1 AKRTAHAHGTYRR
14 VEHAH
19 IPATTIP
26 YDTKGLRF
34 TLESHTESISINT
47 KLIGKFNIYN
57 MLAAAATAIL
67 KGVPVSIIK
76 TAFEAINGVAG
87 RFEQVNAG
95 QNFAVVVDYAHTPD
109 SLENVLQTV
118 KEFTD
123 NKVYVV
129 VGTGGD
135 RDKKK

>member
-1 AKRTAHAHGTYRR
+1 GIEEQADITATN
-14 VEHAH
+14 
-19 IPATTIP
+19 IQ
-26 YDTKGLRF
+26 YDTKGRRF
-34 TLESHTESISINT
+34 TLESPTESISINT

-67 KGVPVSIIK
+67 KGVPLSIIT
-76 TAFEAINGVAG
+76 TAVEAINGVAG
-87 RFEQVNAG
+87 RCEQGNAG
-95 QNFAVVVDYAHTPD
+95 LNAAVVVDDAPTPD
-109 SLENVLQTV
+109 SLANVLLAV

-135 RDKKK
+135 REKNKRPLLGKVALA